1 LFDATQ
7 ILRYDNIHMN
17 VTELARRLGITPSK
31 LRQIIPQLGFDIGAK
46 AIKIDQKMAQVIIDK
61 LSDSKTREKYLDG
74 KVETNAASAVFIGR
88 KEKSEENAQTK
99 SIKIPEK
106 IMVKELAKRM
116 GLPVTVLIAELMH
129 NGVMASI
136 NQDIDFETAA
146 IIAEDMGFIASR
158 SEEYF
163 DHNIDDST
171 KKILKEVRINGI
183 ARPPVIVVMGHVD
196 HGKTKLLDAVR
207 ETNIVDSEAGGI
219 TQHIG
224 AYQVDKD
231 SRSLTF
237 IDTPGHEAFS
247 AMRSRGAQVADIA
260 ILVVAADDGVR
271 PQTIEAISHIKQAEL
286 PFIVAINKID
296 KPEANVEKIKSDL
309 ANIDLTP
316 EDWGGKTITVP
327 ISAKEKINISD
338 LLDTLFLVAD
348 MHQDEIVANPK
359 DKALGTII
367 ESNIDIGQGP
377 VATVLIQNGTLK
389 LGDYVR
395 IGDFLSKV
403 RVMKNWKGEK
413 VSEAVPSMPI
423 SILGLKNVPQ
433 VGDILHVIQDKR
445 EIRQSKRSKDKRNYQ
460 SGRALSGQTKKQ
472 VEDDHSEERKNIK
485 IILKA
490 DVLGSIGAILES
502 LEKIKNED
510 EDINIQI
517 VKRGLGNITEKDV
530 EQAAGQDAYLIGFG
544 VGVSREAGNLAA
556 SANIDIRL
564 FTVIYDLLNM
574 LKKEADRIRGIKKV
588 QFLIGKLKILVIF
601 RTEKKI
607 QIVGGE
613 VIEGK
618 IISNSLCRIIRGN
631 EILGETKAIEIESGK
646 EKVKEVDLSQQCGV
660 KIAGN
665 VEARQGDI
673 IEFYHEEEI
682 NNKSAVSS

>member
-1 LFDATQ
+1 
-7 ILRYDNIHMN
+7 M
-17 VTELARRLGITPSK
+17 
-31 LRQIIPQLGFDIGAK
+31 
-46 AIKIDQKMAQVIIDK
+46 
-61 LSDSKTREKYLDG
+61 
-74 KVETNAASAVFIGR
+74 
-88 KEKSEENAQTK
+88 
-99 SIKIPEK
+99 
-106 IMVKELAKRM
+106 
-116 GLPVTVLIAELMH
+116 
-129 NGVMASI
+129 
-136 NQDIDFETAA
+136 
-146 IIAEDMGFIASR
+146 
-158 SEEYF
+158 
-163 DHNIDDST
+163 
-171 KKILKEVRINGI
+171 
-183 ARPPVIVVMGHVD
+183 
-196 HGKTKLLDAVR
+196 
-207 ETNIVDSEAGGI
+207 
-219 TQHIG
+219 
-224 AYQVDKD
+224 
-231 SRSLTF
+231 
-237 IDTPGHEAFS
+237 
-247 AMRSRGAQVADIA
+247 
-260 ILVVAADDGVR
+260 
-271 PQTIEAISHIKQAEL
+271 
-286 PFIVAINKID
+286 
-296 KPEANVEKIKSDL
+296 
-309 ANIDLTP
+309 
-316 EDWGGKTITVP
+316 
-327 ISAKEKINISD
+327 
-338 LLDTLFLVAD
+338 
-348 MHQDEIVANPK
+348 
-359 DKALGTII
+359 
-367 ESNIDIGQGP
+367 
-377 VATVLIQNGTLK
+377 
-389 LGDYVR
+389 
-395 IGDFLSKV
+395 
-403 RVMKNWKGEK
+403 
-413 VSEAVPSMPI
+413 
-423 SILGLKNVPQ
+423 
-433 VGDILHVIQDKR
+433 
-445 EIRQSKRSKDKRNYQ
+445 
-460 SGRALSGQTKKQ
+460 
-472 VEDDHSEERKNIK
+472 EDDHSEERKNIK